1 MIPVVGDDPLYF
13 YTSPYLRAKQ
23 TLANMIDSFEQNEII
38 GVREEP
44 RLTEQQFGNF
54 QNVAN
59 VRAAKEERGDYGRFY
74 YRFAQGMEH
83 KYF

>member
-1 MIPVVGDDPLYF
+1 
-13 YTSPYLRAKQ
+13 
-23 TLANMIDSFEQNEII
+23 MIDSFEQNEII

-74 YRFAQGMEH
+74 YRFSQGMYPAILAMGEIN
-83 KYF
+83 K